1 MRYRVRWGKRG
12 KMRFLSHHDEAS
24 VIERSI
30 RRASLPL
37 AYTKGF
43 SPHPKIAFG
52 SGLPVGYRS
61 DIELLDL
68 ELTEPLP
75 SDELVRRFDA
85 GLPKDMVVHA
95 AAQLPPGVTS
105 LGATIHAADYHI
117 ASAAPWLAEALAG
130 FMRLDTYL
138 ITKPYKG
145 GERTD
150 DLRAG
155 VLDASLAGN
164 DLYMRCAIKP
174 RSVRPLD
181 VLDVMQEL
189 AGEPGYPI
197 EIERTALLTQQGDGF
212 VELDENYKELK
223 VAS

>member
-1 MRYRVRWGKRG
+1 MRYRIRWGKRG
-12 KMRFLSHHDEAS
+12 KMRFLSHHDEAL

-30 RRASLPL
+30 RRAALPL

-61 DIELLDL
+61 DVELLDL

-75 SDELVRRFDA
+75 ADELAERFDA
-85 GLPKDMVVHA
+85 GLPEDMVAHA
-95 AAQLPPGVTS
+95 AVQLPPGVTS
-105 LGATIHAADYHI
+105 LGAVIHAADYHI
-117 ASAAPWLAEALAG
+117 VCPAPWLNEALSNFLA
-130 FMRLDTYL
+130 LDTYL

-155 VLDASLAGN
+155 VLDASLGGN

-174 RSVRPLD
+174 RSVRPSD
-181 VLDVMQEL
+181 VLEVLKEL
-189 AGEPGYPI
+189 AGGSGYPI
-197 EIERTALLTQQGDGF
+197 EIERTALLTSEGEGF
-212 VELDENYKELK
+212 VALDENYKELK